1 MGNKIRVLV
10 IDDSALIRKI
20 LTEVL
25 SSSPEI
31 EVVGAAADPLIAR
44 EMIKQLNPDV
54 LTLDIEMPH
63 MDGIT
68 FLSNLMRL
76 RPTPVVMISTLTEHG
91 AEATLNAL
99 SLGAVDFI
107 AKPKVDVVNTL
118 NEYAEEIIS
127 KVIMAAQ
134 AKVGNVYNKAV
145 KPKTPAAATPASD
158 ISEKHSA
165 DVILKAAP
173 VKSHI
178 SPTSKIIAL
187 GASTGGT
194 EAIKAVVKG
203 FPADTPPILITQ
215 HLPAAFSESF
225 VRHIDLATEMSAS
238 IPKHGQTVE
247 PGNIYLSPGD
257 KHMLVIREGDKYI
270 IQLSDGLP
278 VNRHKPAVDVL
289 FRSVAQYAGANA
301 IGVLLTGM
309 GADGAAGMKE
319 MHDAG
324 AKTVIQDEQSSVVW
338 GMPGAAFKLGC
349 TDYVVSLGEVANKV
363 LGLVKSAGVGKVN

>member
-1 MGNKIRVLV
+1 MGKIRVLI

-25 SSSPEI
+25 SSSPDI

-99 SLGAVDFI
+99 ALGAVDFI

-127 KVIMAAQ
+127 KVIVAAQ
-134 AKVGNVYNKAV
+134 AKVGGIHDRAI
-145 KPKTPAAATPASD
+145 KPKSTATTIPEV
-158 ISEKHSA
+158 SEKHSV

-173 VKSHI
+173 PKPHI
-178 SPTSKIIAL
+178 TSSTNKIIAL

-225 VRHIDLATEMSAS
+225 VRHIDLATQMSAC

-247 PGNIYLSPGD
+247 QGHIYLSPGD
-257 KHMLVIREGDKYI
+257 RHMLVIREGNKYI

-289 FRSVAQYAGANA
+289 FRSVSQCAGANA

-309 GADGAAGMKE
+309 GADGAMGMKE

-324 AKTVIQDEQSSVVW
+324 AKTVVQDEQSSVVW

-349 TDYVVSLGEVANKV
+349 TDYVVSLEEVSNKV
-363 LGLVKSAGVGKVN
+363 LSLVKLGSAGKIS

>member
-1 MGNKIRVLV
+1 MGKIRVLI

-31 EVVGAAADPLIAR
+31 EVVGTAADPLIAR

-99 SLGAVDFI
+99 ALGAVDFI

-127 KVIMAAQ
+127 KVIVAAQ
-134 AKVGNVYNKAV
+134 AKVGNDPNRIFKSKSPVI
-145 KPKTPAAATPASD
+145 TAAHD
-158 ISEKHSA
+158 VSEKHSV
-165 DVILKAAP
+165 DVILKAVP
-173 VKSHI
+173 VK
-178 SPTSKIIAL
+178 TSIRPANKIIAI

-203 FPADTPPILITQ
+203 FPADTPPIVITQ
-215 HLPAAFSESF
+215 HLPAAFSQSF
-225 VRHIDLATEMSAS
+225 IRHVDLVTEMTAC
-238 IPKHGQTVE
+238 IPVDGQVVE
-247 PGNIYLSPGD
+247 VGHIYLAPGD
-257 KHMLVIREGDKYI
+257 RHMMVIREGSKYI
-270 IQLSDGLP
+270 IQLNDGLA

-289 FRSVAQYAGANA
+289 FRSVAQCAGANA
-301 IGVLLTGM
+301 IAVLLTGM
-309 GADGAAGMKE
+309 GADGAMGMKE

-324 AKTVIQDEQSSVVW
+324 AKTVIQDEQSCVVW

-349 TDYVVSLGEVANKV
+349 ADYVVSLGEVSRKI
-363 LGLVKSAGVGKVN
+363 LSLV